1 MQAVEVDW
9 ERQTPTSRAWVERAR
24 RLLPDGVASPVR
36 GGTTFAP
43 YPFYTERAEGAYLYD
58 VDGNRY
64 LDTVMAF
71 GPVILGHA
79 HPAVTAAVQEQATKG
94 LLYGTCTPLEV
105 EVAQQIADLVP
116 SVELVRFVPS
126 GTEATMHAIRAARGY
141 TGKPKILKFEGHYH
155 GNHDGVLVSVT
166 PPLDVVGTEA
176 SPVRVPVGSG
186 IPQEHYEHTLVA
198 VWNDL
203 DAVEKLIRR
212 HRHELAAVITEPI
225 MANKGFIPPDA
236 GYLQAL
242 QQFCREND
250 VLFILDEVIT
260 GFRLAP
266 GGAQEF
272 YGLSPDLSTFAKA
285 MANGAPIGAF
295 GGRREVMSV
304 FEGGQV
310 RHAGTYNATPL
321 GLAAARATLD
331 ELSANGRAVYRHLDE
346 LGAELVRGLQEVID
360 RSGVPGVVQGQGSM
374 FQVYFTNRQA
384 PGSGHPQ
391 AGTRPRV
398 RTYRDAL
405 RTDRELFS
413 RFAHEMIFR
422 GVFVHP
428 DVFEHWFLS
437 AAHTR
442 QDVAT
447 VLQAAEDALGAIAR
461 SEARHRPG

>member
-1 MQAVEVDW
+1 MQDTKVVAGPRARAQW
-9 ERQTPTSRAWVERAR
+9 EQQTPISRSWAEQAR
-24 RLLPDGVASPVR
+24 KVLPDGVASPVR
-36 GGTTFAP
+36 GGSTFTP

-58 VDGNRY
+58 VDGKRY

-79 HPAVTAAVQEQATKG
+79 HPAVTTAVQEQASKG
-94 LLYGTCTPLEV
+94 LLYGTCVPLEV
-105 EVAQQIADLVP
+105 EVAKEFVDLVP
-116 SVELVRFVPS
+116 SVDLVRFVPS
-126 GTEATMHAIRAARGY
+126 GTEATMHAIRVARGY

-155 GNHDGVLVSVT
+155 GNHDQVLVSIT
-166 PPLDVVGTEA
+166 PPLDIVGTEA

-186 IPQEHYEHTLVA
+186 IPEEHYEHTVVA
-198 VWNDL
+198 VWNDV
-203 DAVEKLIRR
+203 DAIERVIRR
-212 HRHELAAVITEPI
+212 HRHDLAAVITEPI

-242 QQFCREND
+242 QQLCRENE

-272 YGLSPDLSTFAKA
+272 YGLDPDLSTFAKA

-304 FEGGQV
+304 LEGGKV

-321 GLAAARATLD
+321 GLAAARATLN
-331 ELSANGRAVYRHLDE
+331 ELSSNGGAVYRHLDD
-346 LGAELVRGLQEVID
+346 LGRQVIAGLQEVFD
-360 RSGVPGVVQGQGSM
+360 RSDIPAIVQGQGSM
-374 FQVYFTNRQA
+374 FQVYFTEM
-384 PGSGHPQ
+384 
-391 AGTRPRV
+391 PRV

-405 RTDRELFS
+405 RTDQGLFS
-413 RFAHEMIFR
+413 RFAHEMIYR

-428 DVFEHWFLS
+428 DGFEHWFLS

-442 QDVAT
+442 
-447 VLQAAEDALGAIAR
+447 EDIAR
-461 SEARHRPG
+461 ILETAEEALRAMASGT

>member
-9 ERQTPTSRAWVERAR
+9 EQQTPTSRRWAEHAR
-24 RLLPDGVASPVR
+24 SVLPDGVASPVR
-36 GGTTFAP
+36 GGGTFIP

-79 HPAVTAAVQEQATKG
+79 HPAVTSAVAEQASKG

-105 EVAQQIADLVP
+105 EVAEQIVRLVP
-116 SVELVRFVPS
+116 AAELVRFVPS
-126 GTEATMHAIRAARGY
+126 GTEATMHAIRVARGY

-155 GNHDGVLVSVT
+155 GNHDAVLVSVT
-166 PPLDVVGTEA
+166 PPLEVAGTEA
-176 SPVRVPVGSG
+176 GPVRVPVGSG
-186 IPQEHYEHTLVA
+186 IPEEHYEHTMLA

-203 DAVEKLIRR
+203 NAIEKQIRG

-225 MANKGFIPPDA
+225 MANKGFIAPDD

-242 QQFCREND
+242 QRICREND

-272 YGLSPDLSTFAKA
+272 YGLEPDLSTFAKA

-295 GGRREVMSV
+295 AGRREVMSV
-304 FEGGQV
+304 LEGGKV

-321 GLAAARATLD
+321 GLAAARATL
-331 ELSANGRAVYRHLDE
+331 EVAVSDGGAMYRRLE
-346 LGAELVRGLQEVID
+346 ALGNQVIAGLQEVID
-360 RSGVPGVVQGQGSM
+360 RSGVPGIVQGQGSM
-374 FQVYFTNRQA
+374 FQVYFTEL
-384 PGSGHPQ
+384 
-391 AGTRPRV
+391 PRV
-398 RTYRDAL
+398 RTYREAM
-405 RTDRELFS
+405 RTDRDLFS
-413 RFAHEMIFR
+413 RFAHEMIYR

-437 AAHTR
+437 AAHTPEDIAR
-442 QDVAT
+442 I
-447 VLQAAEDALGAIAR
+447 LEAAEDALRAIAR
-461 SEARHRPG
+461 NGTARRSQ